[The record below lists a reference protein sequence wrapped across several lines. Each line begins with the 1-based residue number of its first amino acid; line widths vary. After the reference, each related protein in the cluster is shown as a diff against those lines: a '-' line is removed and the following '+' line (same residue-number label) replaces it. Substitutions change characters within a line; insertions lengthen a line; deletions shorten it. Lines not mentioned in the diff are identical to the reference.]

1 MVYSS
6 NANAA
11 MQMINTKP
19 VGNADRT
26 LIGQTFTPNLIE
38 KENFKRAEQSA
49 QNQFYRDLA
58 LQYEAN
64 EYNSKQAQL
73 DRDWQSAEAQK
84 NRDYQE
90 RLSASAYQT
99 AVADLKK
106 AGLNPILA
114 YGNGGADLPSGS
126 NVSGSRASA
135 SSARSGGSNY
145 APSRSDS
152 SGLIALIGSLV
163 GASAN
168 IANGLINGKNA
179 MKIAMQNNA
188 TALQVAKMK
197 NNNYKKR

>member
-11 MQMINTKP
+11 MQMINTDA
-19 VGNADRT
+19 VGNTSRGFGMDLFNA
-26 LIGQTFTPNLIE
+26 NKIE
-38 KENFKRAEQSA
+38 RENFARSEQSA
-49 QNQFYRDLA
+49 NNQFYRDLA

-64 EYNSKQAQL
+64 EYNSREAQKN
-73 DRDWQSAEAQK
+73 RDHQSLEAQK

-90 RLSASAYQT
+90 RLRETAYQT

-114 YGNGGADLPSGS
+114 YGNGGADLPSGGS
-126 NVSGSRASA
+126 VSGAQASS

-145 APSRSDS
+145 SPSRSDS
-152 SGLIALIGSLV
+152 SGLLALIGSLV

-168 IANGLINGKNA
+168 IASGLINGKNA